1 MFGYTAIANPDLKP
15 ETSDGLE
22 LGVRYVGDAVYAS
35 LSAYD
40 NRYQA
45 FIESFAFVCFNDA
58 GLMVFQS
65 PNVSDARRSA
75 EHTSALQSLI
85 RISSAVFCYKK
96 NTTQKYTPY

>member
-22 LGVRYVGDAVYAS
+22 LGVHYVGDAVYAS

-40 NRYQA
+40 NRYQD
-45 FIESFAFVCFNDA
+45 FIESFAFVGFNDA

-65 PNVSDARRSA
+65 RTVSAARIRGV
-75 EHTSALQSLI
+75 EFPGGLALGSLSPPKDGGSL
-85 RISSAVFCYKK
+85 RAAA
-96 NTTQKYTPY
+96 